1 MQWTSAEEAEE
12 IFGFSFDIFT
22 FAFAP
27 RDATQQTNLRHPDAT
42 VSHFYPVFQLRYV

>member
-1 MQWTSAEEAEE
+1 MQWTSVEEV

-27 RDATQQTNLRHPDAT
+27 REATQQTNLLP
-42 VSHFYPVFQLRYV
+42 S